1 LHLLFA
7 ICCGNSA
14 QCEQGSEFFCAWG
27 VYPHGMSL
35 ESFPCVH
42 IFICMT
48 LLVSTMLGIDLVPH
62 DNFHIIKANDFYILA
77 QPSLGVT
84 HSLNQIF
91 ESIFLFLSFCK
102 ILCIAKK
109 SKCSPLDIWTSKVQS
124 MSVSSIKISSFLH
137 YGFAYLLSYKILE
150 YENLN

>member
-1 LHLLFA
+1 MHLLFG

-27 VYPHGMSL
+27 VYPHGMPL

-48 LLVSTMLGIDLVPH
+48 LLVSIVLGTDLVVPH
-62 DNFHIIKANDFYILA
+62 DKFHISEANDFLHTCTTKSRSN
-77 QPSLGVT
+77 PF
-84 HSLNQIF
+84 F

-102 ILCIAKK
+102 IFCIAKK
-109 SKCSPLDIWTSKVQS
+109 WKCFSFRHMDLESSKH
-124 MSVSSIKISSFLH
+124 VSFKYKNLMLFAL
-137 YGFAYLLSYKILE
+137 GFAYLLSYIILE